1 MDREEENTYLN
12 FSKTMKNLFY
22 KLGGK
27 EEMKAKKLLAM
38 GLTVLIGTASTSSM
52 LCNTVFAQE
61 NTHIEES
68 TDLDETLDTT
78 ENISPKLT
86 DNHDITSTV
95 NAMANTAG
103 TSADNPLV
111 IPEEG
116 LLWDGNG
123 STVLKGVNS
132 EWYKTNVTDAGV
144 QFVAIKIPEKT
155 TEIYASVFSPNIYAS
170 GTPTTGGSSVKIANI
185 VDKLVAVDFSAA
197 TNLTK
202 INKQVFY
209 DAKKLGGVIDLR
221 NTKITEIGGNT
232 FNGTAI
238 TGVILP
244 STLTSIGSLDSNM
257 AVFGNC
263 SNLAFIGMRD
273 AVGDENFL
281 ELPQSLTTIGKYAFS
296 FSGSSPIYQKMKN
309 DGLVVSIPA
318 SVTTIKASAFSNS
331 QCSKNIFVLEVASSF
346 EGADKDAFSNSTWE
360 SNRPTVLFPNF
371 STYQNADETKKNA
384 MASYANLS
392 YGVTLNFVY
401 NGLSIA
407 TEQKLYNNTVQYVKK
422 NGVWSLDEHYELP
435 KPTGVPTPAA
445 GYYGGWELDGKELTA
460 DSQISVTSPAD
471 TLTVTWKNDFVSEP
485 NVEYSMNGQPISQ
498 SSPYNV
504 QRFGTIGVQVTHPLM
519 KNENTN
525 ESTDTYVEFEYYWFD
540 IQNGTVGERSKATGT
555 EDYFY
560 RESTQNV
567 PTTVSEIPMRT
578 EADTRTG
585 GTNYYCVQVL
595 GKLVVNGV
603 PQSGYYYKSLV
614 PIISFGGHPINN
626 NATTDKDYIFNVN
639 VVPAQFTVNF
649 DSQGGSIVA
658 EQSVEYDNLIQEPT
672 VPTKEGYT
680 FAGWYKEAACQN
692 KWDFATEK
700 MPANAVTLYAKWE
713 ANAYSVGFNANGG
726 TGTMS
731 EQAFVYDTAQG
742 LETNKFTKEGYT
754 FKGWSTTT
762 DGQVVYADGESV
774 KNLTSVPN
782 ETVTL
787 YAVWE
792 ANAYSVEFNANSGTG
807 TMPSQA
813 FVYDTAQALET
824 NRFTKEGYTFKG
836 WSTIV
841 NGQVM
846 YTDGATVNNLTATN
860 HDTVT
865 LYAVWEA
872 NQYTVTFKDWD
883 GSVLKTEQVAYNT
896 AATAP
901 AAPTREGYRFTGWDK
916 TFDVITGDTEITAQY
931 IKTWTV
937 TFKDEDGTVLKTEI
951 VDEGTGAT
959 APTEPAKEGHTFA
972 GWNAAFDN
980 VTEDT
985 VVTATYTVNQYTVT
999 FKDWDGSVLKTEQV
1013 AYNTG
1018 ASAPTEPN
1026 REGYRFTGWDVSFE
1040 NIMGD
1045 TIVTAQYEKEESIVP
1060 PTEPEQ
1066 PQAPGQGG
1074 EMNNTEIKTQT
1085 GANLEA
1091 AKTGDDFI
1099 VEPLLVTG
1107 GISSIAAAIAFFF
1120 RKKKKLNHKE
1130 K

>member
-792 ANAYSVEFNANSGTG
+792 AN
-807 TMPSQA
+807 
-813 FVYDTAQALET
+813 
-824 NRFTKEGYTFKG
+824 
-836 WSTIV
+836 
-841 NGQVM
+841 
-846 YTDGATVNNLTATN
+846 
-860 HDTVT
+860 
-865 LYAVWEA
+865 
-872 NQYTVTFKDWD
+872 QYTVTFKDWD

>member
-170 GTPTTGGSSVKIANI
+170 GTPTAGGSSVKIANI

-331 QCSKNIFVLEVASSF
+331 QCSKNIFVLEDASSF

-435 KPTGVPTPAA
+435 KPTGAPTPAA

-585 GTNYYCVQVL
+585 GANYYCVQVL

-713 ANAYSVGFNANGG
+713 ANAYSV
-726 TGTMS
+726 
-731 EQAFVYDTAQG
+731 
-742 LETNKFTKEGYT
+742 
-754 FKGWSTTT
+754 
-762 DGQVVYADGESV
+762 
-774 KNLTSVPN
+774 
-782 ETVTL
+782 
-787 YAVWE
+787 
-792 ANAYSVEFNANSGTG
+792 EFNANSGTG

-813 FVYDTAQALET
+813 FVYDTAQGLET
-824 NRFTKEGYTFKG
+824 NKFTKEGYTFKG

-985 VVTATYTVNQYTVT
+985 VVTAIYTVNQYTVT

>member
-1 MDREEENTYLN
+1 
-12 FSKTMKNLFY
+12 
-22 KLGGK
+22 
-27 EEMKAKKLLAM
+27 MKAKKLLAM
-38 GLTVLIGTASTSSM
+38 GLTVLIGTASTSSI

-68 TDLDETLDTT
+68 TDLDEKQETT

-86 DNHDITSTV
+86 DNHNMESTV
-95 NAMANTAG
+95 GVIANTAG

-170 GTPTTGGSSVKIANI
+170 GTPTAGGSSVKIANI
-185 VDKLVAVDFSAA
+185 ADKLVAVDFSAA

-221 NTKITEIGGNT
+221 NTKITEIGGNA

-318 SVTTIKASAFSNS
+318 SVTTIKASAFSNP
-331 QCSKNIFVLEVASSF
+331 QCSKNIFVLEDANSF
-346 EGADKDAFSNSTWE
+346 EGADKDAFSNSTYA
-360 SNRPTVLFPNF
+360 SYRPTVLFPNF
-371 STYQNADETKKNA
+371 STYQNADETKKTA

-401 NGLSIA
+401 NGASIT
-407 TEQKLYNNTVQYVKK
+407 TEEKLYNNTVQYVKK
-422 NGVWSLDEHYELP
+422 NGVWYLDEHYELP
-435 KPTGVPTPAA
+435 KPTDAPTPAA

-460 DSQISVTSPAD
+460 DSKISTTSPAD

-485 NVEYSMNGQPISQ
+485 NIEYSINGQPTSQ

-504 QRFGTIGVQVTHPLM
+504 QRFGTVGVHVTHPLM

-540 IQNGTVGERSKATGT
+540 IQNGTVGERSKATSD
-555 EDYFY
+555 ENYFY
-560 RESTQNV
+560 RESVQNV

-578 EADTRTG
+578 EDDTRTG
-585 GTNYYCVQVL
+585 GANYYCVQVL

-626 NATTDKDYIFNVN
+626 NATTDKNYIFNVN
-639 VVPAQFTVNF
+639 VVPAQFTVSF
-649 DSQGGSIVA
+649 DSQGGSDVA
-658 EQSVEYDNLIQEPT
+658 EQNVEYDTLIQEPT
-672 VPTKEGYT
+672 EPTKEGYT
-680 FAGWYKEAACQN
+680 FVGWYKEAACQN

-700 MPANAVTLYAKWE
+700 MPANTVTLYAKWE

-726 TGTMS
+726 TGIMS

-742 LETNKFTKEGYT
+742 
-754 FKGWSTTT
+754 
-762 DGQVVYADGESV
+762 
-774 KNLTSVPN
+774 
-782 ETVTL
+782 
-787 YAVWE
+787 
-792 ANAYSVEFNANSGTG
+792 
-807 TMPSQA
+807 
-813 FVYDTAQALET
+813 LET

-836 WSTIV
+836 WSTTA
-841 NGQVM
+841 NGQVI

-860 HDTVT
+860 HGIVT

-896 AATAP
+896 GATAP
-901 AAPTREGYRFTGWDK
+901 TEPSREGYRFTGWDK

-931 IKTWTV
+931 VKTWTV
-937 TFKDEDGTVLKTEI
+937 TFKDEDGTVLKVEI
-951 VDEGTGAT
+951 VDEGTGAI
-959 APTEPAKEGHTFA
+959 APTEPVKEGHTFA

-985 VVTATYTVNQYTVT
+985 VVTATYIINQYTVT

-1018 ASAPTEPN
+1018 ATAPTEPS
-1026 REGYRFTGWDVSFE
+1026 REGYRFTGWSAAFDKVK
-1040 NIMGD
+1040 GD
-1045 TIVTAQYEKEESIVP
+1045 MEVTALYEKEEAIVP

-1066 PQAPGQGG
+1066 PQTPGQSG
-1074 EMNNTEIKTQT
+1074 EMNNTETEEKIMGT
-1085 GANLEA
+1085 NLEA
-1091 AKTGDDFI
+1091 AQTGDNSI
-1099 VEPLLVTG
+1099 VGPLSATG

-1120 RKKKKLNHKE
+1120 RKKKRSE
-1130 K
+1130 S

>member
-1 MDREEENTYLN
+1 
-12 FSKTMKNLFY
+12 
-22 KLGGK
+22 
-27 EEMKAKKLLAM
+27 MKAKKLLAM
-38 GLTVLIGTASTSSM
+38 GLTVLIGTASTSSI

-68 TDLDETLDTT
+68 TDLDEKQETT

-86 DNHDITSTV
+86 DNHNMESTV
-95 NAMANTAG
+95 GIIANTAG

-170 GTPTTGGSSVKIANI
+170 GTPTAGGSSVKIANI
-185 VDKLVAVDFSAA
+185 ADKLVAVDFSAA

-221 NTKITEIGGNT
+221 NTKITEIGGNA

-318 SVTTIKASAFSNS
+318 SVTTIKASAFSNP
-331 QCSKNIFVLEVASSF
+331 QCSKNIFVLEDANSF
-346 EGADKDAFSNSTWE
+346 EGADKDAFSNSTYA
-360 SNRPTVLFPNF
+360 SYRPTVLFPNF
-371 STYQNADETKKNA
+371 STYQNADETKKTA

-401 NGLSIA
+401 NGASIT
-407 TEQKLYNNTVQYVKK
+407 TEEKLYNNTVQYVKK
-422 NGVWSLDEHYELP
+422 NGVWYLDEHYELP
-435 KPTGVPTPAA
+435 KPTDAPTPAA

-460 DSQISVTSPAD
+460 DSKISTTSPAD

-485 NVEYSMNGQPISQ
+485 NIEYSINGQPTSQ

-504 QRFGTIGVQVTHPLM
+504 QRFGTVGVHVTHPLM

-540 IQNGTVGERSKATGT
+540 IQNGTVGERSKATSD
-555 EDYFY
+555 ENYFY
-560 RESTQNV
+560 RESVQNV

-578 EADTRTG
+578 EDDTRTG
-585 GTNYYCVQVL
+585 GANYYCVQVL

-639 VVPAQFTVNF
+639 VVPAQFTVSF
-649 DSQGGSIVA
+649 DSQGGSDVA
-658 EQSVEYDNLIQEPT
+658 EQNVEYDTLIQEPT
-672 VPTKEGYT
+672 EPTKEGYT
-680 FAGWYKEAACQN
+680 FVGWYKEAACQN

-700 MPANAVTLYAKWE
+700 MPANTVTLYAKWE

-726 TGTMS
+726 TGIMS

-754 FKGWSTTT
+754 FKGWSTTV

-782 ETVTL
+782 GTVTL

-807 TMPSQA
+807 TMSSQA
-813 FVYDTAQALET
+813 FVYDIAQTLET

-836 WSTIV
+836 WSTTA
-841 NGQVM
+841 NGQVI

-860 HDTVT
+860 HGIVT

-896 AATAP
+896 GATAP
-901 AAPTREGYRFTGWDK
+901 TEPSREGYRFTGWDK

-931 IKTWTV
+931 VKTWTV
-937 TFKDEDGTVLKTEI
+937 TFKDEDGTVLKVEI
-951 VDEGTGAT
+951 VDEGTGAI
-959 APTEPAKEGHTFA
+959 APTEPVKEGHTFA

-985 VVTATYTVNQYTVT
+985 VVTATYIINQYTVT

-1018 ASAPTEPN
+1018 ATAPTEPS
-1026 REGYRFTGWDVSFE
+1026 REGYRFTGWSAAFDKVK
-1040 NIMGD
+1040 GD
-1045 TIVTAQYEKEESIVP
+1045 MEVTALYEKEEAIVP

-1066 PQAPGQGG
+1066 PQTPGQSG
-1074 EMNNTEIKTQT
+1074 EMNNTETEEKIMGT
-1085 GANLEA
+1085 NLEA
-1091 AKTGDDFI
+1091 AQTGDNSI
-1099 VEPLLVTG
+1099 VGPLSATG

-1120 RKKKKLNHKE
+1120 RKKKRSE
-1130 K
+1130 S

>member
-1 MDREEENTYLN
+1 
-12 FSKTMKNLFY
+12 
-22 KLGGK
+22 
-27 EEMKAKKLLAM
+27 MKAKKLLAM
-38 GLTVLIGTASTSSM
+38 GLTVLIGTASTSSI

-68 TDLDETLDTT
+68 TDLDEKQETT

-86 DNHDITSTV
+86 DNHNMESIV
-95 NAMANTAG
+95 GVIANTAG

-170 GTPTTGGSSVKIANI
+170 GTPTAGGSSVKIANI
-185 VDKLVAVDFSAA
+185 ADKLVAVDFSAA

-221 NTKITEIGGNT
+221 NTQITEIGGNA

-263 SNLAFIGMRD
+263 SNLAFIGTRD
-273 AVGDENFL
+273 AAGDENFL

-318 SVTTIKASAFSNS
+318 SVTTIKSSAFSNS
-331 QCSKNIFVLEVASSF
+331 QCSKNIFVLEDANSF
-346 EGADKDAFSNSTWE
+346 EDADKDAFSNSTYA
-360 SNRPTVLFPNF
+360 SYRPTVLFPNF
-371 STYQNADETKKNA
+371 STYQNADETKKTA

-401 NGLSIA
+401 NGASIT
-407 TEQKLYNNTVQYVKK
+407 TEEKLYNNTVQYVKK
-422 NGVWSLDEHYELP
+422 NGVWYLDEHYELP
-435 KPTGVPTPAA
+435 KPTDAPTPSA

-460 DSQISVTSPAD
+460 DSKISTTSPAD

-485 NVEYSMNGQPISQ
+485 NIEYSINGQPTSQ

-504 QRFGTIGVQVTHPLM
+504 QRFGTVGVHVTHPLM

-540 IQNGTVGERSKATGT
+540 IQNGTVGERSKATSD
-555 EDYFY
+555 ENYFY
-560 RESTQNV
+560 RESVQNV

-578 EADTRTG
+578 EDDTRTG
-585 GTNYYCVQVL
+585 GANYYCVQVL

-603 PQSGYYYKSLV
+603 HQSGYYYKSLV

-639 VVPAQFTVNF
+639 VVPAQFTVSF
-649 DSQGGSIVA
+649 DSQGGSDVA
-658 EQSVEYDNLIQEPT
+658 EQNVEYDTLIQEPT
-672 VPTKEGYT
+672 EPTKEGYT
-680 FAGWYKEAACQN
+680 FVGWYKEAACQN

-742 LETNKFTKEGYT
+742 LETNRFTKEGYT
-754 FKGWSTTT
+754 FKGWSTT
-762 DGQVVYADGESV
+762 A
-774 KNLTSVPN
+774 
-782 ETVTL
+782 
-787 YAVWE
+787 
-792 ANAYSVEFNANSGTG
+792 
-807 TMPSQA
+807 
-813 FVYDTAQALET
+813 
-824 NRFTKEGYTFKG
+824 
-836 WSTIV
+836 
-841 NGQVM
+841 NGQVI
-846 YTDGATVNNLTATN
+846 YTDGATVNNLTTTN
-860 HDTVT
+860 HGIVT

-896 AATAP
+896 GATAP
-901 AAPTREGYRFTGWDK
+901 TEPSREGYRFTGWDK

-931 IKTWTV
+931 VKTWTV
-937 TFKDEDGTVLKTEI
+937 TFKDEDGTVLKIEI
-951 VDEGTGAT
+951 VDEGTGAI
-959 APTEPAKEGHTFA
+959 APTEPVKEGHTFA

-1018 ASAPTEPN
+1018 ATAPTEPS
-1026 REGYRFTGWDVSFE
+1026 REGYRFTGWSAAFDKVK
-1040 NIMGD
+1040 GD
-1045 TIVTAQYEKEESIVP
+1045 MEVTALYEKEEAIVP

-1066 PQAPGQGG
+1066 PQTPGQSG
-1074 EMNNTEIKTQT
+1074 EMNNTETEEKIMGT
-1085 GANLEA
+1085 NLEA
-1091 AKTGDDFI
+1091 AQTGDNSI
-1099 VEPLLVTG
+1099 VGPLSATG
-1107 GISSIAAAIAFFF
+1107 GISSVAAAIAFFF
-1120 RKKKKLNHKE
+1120 RKKKKSE
-1130 K
+1130 S

>member
-170 GTPTTGGSSVKIANI
+170 GTPTAGGSSVKIANI

-331 QCSKNIFVLEVASSF
+331 QCSKNIFVLEDASSF

-435 KPTGVPTPAA
+435 KPTGAPTPAA

-585 GTNYYCVQVL
+585 GANYYCVQVL

-841 NGQVM
+841 NGQ
-846 YTDGATVNNLTATN
+846 
-860 HDTVT
+860 DTVT

-985 VVTATYTVNQYTVT
+985 VVTAIYTVNQYTVT

>member
-170 GTPTTGGSSVKIANI
+170 GTPTAGGSSVKIANI

-331 QCSKNIFVLEVASSF
+331 QCSKNIFVLEDASSF

-792 ANAYSVEFNANSGTG
+792 AN
-807 TMPSQA
+807 
-813 FVYDTAQALET
+813 
-824 NRFTKEGYTFKG
+824 
-836 WSTIV
+836 
-841 NGQVM
+841 
-846 YTDGATVNNLTATN
+846 
-860 HDTVT
+860 
-865 LYAVWEA
+865 
-872 NQYTVTFKDWD
+872 QYTVTFKDWD

>member
-86 DNHDITSTV
+86 DNHEITSTV

-435 KPTGVPTPAA
+435 KPTGAPTPAA

-578 EADTRTG
+578 EPDTRTG
-585 GTNYYCVQVL
+585 GANYYCVQVL

-614 PIISFGGHPINN
+614 PIISFGGHPIND

-742 LETNKFTKEGYT
+742 LETNKFTK
-754 FKGWSTTT
+754 
-762 DGQVVYADGESV
+762 D
-774 KNLTSVPN
+774 
-782 ETVTL
+782 
-787 YAVWE
+787 
-792 ANAYSVEFNANSGTG
+792 
-807 TMPSQA
+807 
-813 FVYDTAQALET
+813 
-824 NRFTKEGYTFKG
+824 GYTFKG

>member
-1 MDREEENTYLN
+1 
-12 FSKTMKNLFY
+12 
-22 KLGGK
+22 
-27 EEMKAKKLLAM
+27 MKAKKLLAM
-38 GLTVLIGTASTSSM
+38 SLTVLIGTASTSSI

-68 TDLDETLDTT
+68 TDLDEKQETT

-86 DNHDITSTV
+86 DNHNMESIV
-95 NAMANTAG
+95 GVIANTAG

-170 GTPTTGGSSVKIANI
+170 GTPTAGGSSVKIANI
-185 VDKLVAVDFSAA
+185 ADKLVAVDFSAA

-221 NTKITEIGGNT
+221 NTQITEIGGNA

-263 SNLAFIGMRD
+263 SNLAFIGTRD
-273 AVGDENFL
+273 AAGDENFL

-318 SVTTIKASAFSNS
+318 SVTTIKSSAFSNS
-331 QCSKNIFVLEVASSF
+331 QCSKNIFVLEDANSF
-346 EGADKDAFSNSTWE
+346 EGADKDAFSNSAYA
-360 SNRPTVLFPNF
+360 SYRPTVLFPNF
-371 STYQNADETKKNA
+371 STYQNADETKKTA

-401 NGLSIA
+401 NRASIT
-407 TEQKLYNNTVQYVKK
+407 TEEKLYNNTVQYVKK
-422 NGVWSLDEHYELP
+422 NGVWYLDEHYELP
-435 KPTGVPTPAA
+435 KPTDAPTPSA

-460 DSQISVTSPAD
+460 DSKISTTSPAD

-485 NVEYSMNGQPISQ
+485 NIEYSINGQPTSQ

-504 QRFGTIGVQVTHPLM
+504 QRFGTVGVHVTHPLM

-540 IQNGTVGERSKATGT
+540 IQNGTVGERSKATSD
-555 EDYFY
+555 ENYFY
-560 RESTQNV
+560 RESVQNV

-578 EADTRTG
+578 EDDTRTG
-585 GTNYYCVQVL
+585 GANYYCVQVL

-639 VVPAQFTVNF
+639 VVPAQFTVSF
-649 DSQGGSIVA
+649 DSQGGSDVA
-658 EQSVEYDNLIQEPT
+658 EQNVEYDTLIQEPT
-672 VPTKEGYT
+672 EPTKEGYT
-680 FAGWYKEAACQN
+680 FVGWYKEAACQN

-742 LETNKFTKEGYT
+742 LETNRFTKEGYT
-754 FKGWSTTT
+754 FKGWSTTI

-782 ETVTL
+782 
-787 YAVWE
+787 
-792 ANAYSVEFNANSGTG
+792 G
-807 TMPSQA
+807 
-813 FVYDTAQALET
+813 
-824 NRFTKEGYTFKG
+824 
-836 WSTIV
+836 
-841 NGQVM
+841 
-846 YTDGATVNNLTATN
+846 
-860 HDTVT
+860 TVT

-896 AATAP
+896 GATAP
-901 AAPTREGYRFTGWDK
+901 TEPSREGYRFTGWDK

-931 IKTWTV
+931 VKTWTV
-937 TFKDEDGTVLKTEI
+937 TFKDEDGTVLKIEI
-951 VDEGTGAT
+951 VDEGTGAI
-959 APTEPAKEGHTFA
+959 APTEPVKEGHTFA

-1018 ASAPTEPN
+1018 ATAPTEPS
-1026 REGYRFTGWDVSFE
+1026 REGYRFTGWSAAFDKVK
-1040 NIMGD
+1040 GD
-1045 TIVTAQYEKEESIVP
+1045 MEVTALYEKEEAIVP

-1066 PQAPGQGG
+1066 PQTPGQSG
-1074 EMNNTEIKTQT
+1074 EMNNTETEEKIMGT
-1085 GANLEA
+1085 NLEA
-1091 AKTGDDFI
+1091 AQTGDNSI
-1099 VEPLLVTG
+1099 VGPLSATG

-1120 RKKKKLNHKE
+1120 RKKKKSE
-1130 K
+1130 S